1 MRKKVLELSKKSLKS
16 DGVFL
21 LMDIEATDE
30 PIDNDGPLNIFKLG
44 LSLYFCMTTAMWQ
57 SGKGMET
64 IGLTQS
70 V

>member
-44 LSLYFCMTTAMWQ
+44 INLHFCVTTAMWQ
-57 SGKGMET
+57 GGKDMGT
-64 IGLTQS
+64 IGLTPS